1 MLLFGSRAHSA
12 PHLILQVR
20 NQSMDHQHP
29 PVIEPDRPPSLP
41 NNENKPRRSPLRTLV
56 WLVVLALVGA
66 AAYFYWPKIAQLM
79 PQTQAPA
86 AKATK
91 GRGAGL
97 IPVTTAP
104 AEKGGIGVYFT
115 GLGVVT
121 PLYTV
126 TIKSRVDGQLMS
138 INYKEGDLVKQGDSL
153 LEIDPRPYEAV
164 LTQAEGA
171 RLRDQALLE
180 NARVDLA
187 RYQTLWAK
195 NAIPQQQLATQQALV
210 AQYEGAVKTD
220 EGQIE
225 MAKVNIVYSHI
236 TSPITGRIGLR
247 LVDPG
252 NIVHAT
258 DSNGLLVITQI
269 EPISVIF
276 TIAEDQLP
284 PVLQRTRAGQHLTV
298 EAWDRGMTKKLA
310 TGTVATLDNQID
322 QTTGTLKIRAIYENK
337 SDALYPNQFVNAR
350 LLVQQKSGVILVP
363 NQAIQRNSRTTYVW
377 VVKPDQTVTV
387 RPIALGTSEGDVTEI
402 TSGLTA
408 GDVVVTDGVNK
419 LQEGSKISTRGP
431 GAPGGEIERP
441 GGAEKGKG
449 KSKGGR
455 PGA

>member
-1 MLLFGSRAHSA
+1 
-12 PHLILQVR
+12 
-20 NQSMDHQHP
+20 
-29 PVIEPDRPPSLP
+29 
-41 NNENKPRRSPLRTLV
+41 V
-56 WLVVLALVGA
+56 WLLVLALAAA
-66 AAYFYWPKIAQLM
+66 AAYFYWPKIVKMM
-79 PQTQAPA
+79 PQSQEPA
-86 AKATK
+86 AKGTK

-126 TIKSRVDGQLMS
+126 TVKSRVDGQLMS
-138 INYKEGDLVKQGDSL
+138 INYKEGDLVKQGDPL
-153 LEIDPRPYEAV
+153 LEIDPRPYQAV

-171 RLRDQALLE
+171 HLRDQALLE

-187 RYQTLWAK
+187 RYQALWAK

-225 MAKVNIVYSHI
+225 MAKVNIAYSHI
-236 TSPITGRIGLR
+236 NSPIPGRIGLR

-252 NIVHAT
+252 NIVHANDT
-258 DSNGLLVITQI
+258 NGLLVITQI

-298 EAWDRGMTKKLA
+298 EAWDRGMNKKLA
-310 TGTVATLDNQID
+310 TGTLATLDNQID
-322 QTTGTLKIRAIYENK
+322 QTTGTIKIRAIFENK

-350 LLVQQKSGVILVP
+350 LLVQQKYGVILVP

-377 VVKPDQTVTV
+377 VVKEDQTVTV
-387 RPIALGTSEGDVTEI
+387 RPVALGTSEGDVTEA
-402 TSGLTA
+402 TSGLAA
-408 GDVVVTDGVNK
+408 GDVVVTDGVDK
-419 LQEGSKISTRGP
+419 LQEGSKISTRGS
-431 GAPGGEIERP
+431 GAPGGAEKGGSP

-449 KSKGGR
+449 KGKGGR